1 MPVGRTKFA
10 VVLLSVSLACIVP
23 SLLAK
28 KNEKPASSASDQRRT
43 LHALNRLSFG
53 PRPGDVQRV
62 MAIGVD
68 KWIDLQLHPE
78 KIDDRALEARLEPFR
93 TTRMSTSE
101 IVQDFPDG
109 QEINQVMNG
118 KKPMP
123 SDAAL
128 RMVYQVQI
136 DRQQEKKERLEAAKN
151 PPAASTMASN
161 DASA

>member
-1 MPVGRTKFA
+1 MPLGRTKFA
-10 VVLLSVSLACIVP
+10 VVFLSVGLACIVSP
-23 SLLAK
+23 LLAK
-28 KNEKPASSASDQRRT
+28 KKEKPVSGASDQRRA

-93 TTRMSTSE
+93 TTRMGSRE
-101 IVQDFPDG
+101 IALEFPDG
-109 QEINQVMNG
+109 AEINQVMNG

-123 SDAAL
+123 SEAAL
-128 RMVYQVQI
+128 RMVYQIQI
-136 DRQQEKKERLEAAKN
+136 DRQ
-151 PPAASTMASN
+151 
-161 DASA
+161 

>member
-1 MPVGRTKFA
+1 MTEPLR
-10 VVLLSVSLACIVP
+10 LA
-23 SLLAK
+23 
-28 KNEKPASSASDQRRT
+28 
-43 LHALNRLSFG
+43 
-53 PRPGDVQRV
+53 
-62 MAIGVD
+62 
-68 KWIDLQLHPE
+68 W
-78 KIDDRALEARLEPFR
+78 EPFR

-161 DASA
+161 DASADHSTMSAGAPGNEIAAECQRKGLSRQWGCKSRPPRFRRR